1 MKKTL
6 MALAVGAA
14 FVAPAAFA
22 DVTISG
28 AINMGIIYADSDDGK
43 ASAGNT
49 VTGAVTPSSG
59 GSFFALTSNYSNITI
74 SSVDDLGGGLKLDF
88 AAQMEWGGPTDVIN
102 VAGGGILNRNSHI
115 GLVGE
120 RWGGIWYG
128 TNENLYERY
137 FYSIDPLDGAAGVG
151 GNLQMLGTPGYGVVF
166 DVGQANCGPA
176 AGCAGFYR
184 RTDQTIWYD
193 SPSFGGLTFGLYTTT
208 TAFKT
213 FGPGGTNPVIMGGGA
228 KWVGSGLPL
237 QVWGAV
243 EMHDDIFGLNAITG
257 VPGATGSDDQ
267 AIQVG
272 VGYTLGDIFI
282 FANYEMLEYESDG
295 LAAGQVNKYERDAA
309 SVGVKWNL
317 ASGYVGAQFIM
328 AQEGD
333 CELQGGGACN
343 ANDSDAQ
350 MIGVGYFHTMSKQTQ
365 AYIMGTWLD
374 NGDLA
379 SFSIAARSPN
389 VNPGV
394 DTLGVTIGLK
404 HSF

>member
-14 FVAPAAFA
+14 FVAPAALA

-28 AINMGIIYADSDDGK
+28 AINMGIAYTDSDDGD
-43 ASAGNT
+43 ASAGNSI
-49 VTGAVTPSSG
+49 TGAVGTSSG
-59 GSFFALTSNYSNITI
+59 GSNYQLSSNYSNITI

-88 AAQMEWGGPTDVIN
+88 AAQMDWGGIN
-102 VAGGGILNRNSHI
+102 TAGGGITNRNSHI
-115 GLVGE
+115 GLVSE
-120 RWGGIWYG
+120 SWGGVWYG

-137 FYSIDPLDGAAGVG
+137 FYTVDPLDGAAGVG
-151 GNLQMLGTPGYGVVF
+151 GNLVMLGTPGYGTVF
-166 DVGQANCGPA
+166 DNGQAGCTAA

-193 SPSFGGLTFGLYTTT
+193 SPSFGGLTFGIYTTT
-208 TAFKT
+208 TAFEN
-213 FGPGGTNPVIMGGGA
+213 FGPGGTNPIVMGGGA
-228 KWVGSGLPL
+228 KWVGQGLPL
-237 QVWGAV
+237 QVWGAI
-243 EMHDDIFGLNAITG
+243 EMHDDLFGLNAITG
-257 VPGATGSDDQ
+257 VGGATGSDDQ

-295 LAAGQVNKYERDAA
+295 LAVGQVNKYERDAA
-309 SVGVKWNL
+309 SIGVKWNL
-317 ASGYVGAQFIM
+317 ASGYVGAQYIM
-328 AQEGD
+328 AMEGD

-343 ANDSDAQ
+343 ADDSDAQ
-350 MIGVGYFHTMSKQTQ
+350 MIAAGYYHTMSKQTQ
-365 AYIMGTWLD
+365 AYVVGAWVD

-379 SFSIAARSPN
+379 SYVATAGGISTNNNA
-389 VNPGV
+389 PGA
-394 DTLGVTIGLK
+394 DHLTISVGLK